1 MSNPSILFLDFDG
14 VLHPAGA
21 RRNTGDLE
29 RLPLLENLLR
39 EPAHAAVRIV
49 ISSTWREA
57 YSLERL
63 RALFS
68 ADIQSR
74 VVGVTPVLDEYD
86 SDYNRYEE
94 IKAWLDAHPRIERW
108 VALDDDVEGFPSH
121 RRSKVVFTK
130 SGVGLS
136 EESVVL
142 LRQALG

>member
-1 MSNPSILFLDFDG
+1 MPPPCILFLDFDG
-14 VLHPAGA
+14 VLHPAGS
-21 RRNTGDLE
+21 RRNVGDLAQ
-29 RLPLLENLLR
+29 LPLLENLLR
-39 EPAHAAVRIV
+39 EPAYAAVRIV

-57 YSLERL
+57 YPLDRL

-68 ADIQSR
+68 ADIRTR
-74 VVGVTPVLDEYD
+74 VVGATPVLDEYD

-94 IKAWLDAHPRIERW
+94 IKAWLEAHPQIERW

-121 RRSKVVFTK
+121 RRSKVVFTQ
-130 SGVGLS
+130 SSVGLT